1 MDIQLIKKEFAQ
13 FAKFYKEKN
22 LKLAFLCLG
31 KILKEN
37 PNQTEAIF
45 FSGTLYVQI
54 KNFKEAKNYF
64 LKLIKI
70 KPDSLEK
77 GIEGFFNLGMTNYK
91 LDLLDEAIGNFNEVL
106 KLDDSNKD
114 ALNNI
119 AKIYKDL
126 NNFEKSKIYY
136 EKCLNIDPEY
146 KNACSGYGVLLLKL
160 NQHNKGLKYLRSGS
174 GFVRFNEDKVEII

>member
-45 FSGTLYVQI
+45 FSGIINVQN

-91 LDLLDEAIGNFNEVL
+91 LNLLDEAIGNF
-106 KLDDSNKD
+106 
-114 ALNNI
+114 I

-146 KNACSGYGVLLLKL
+146 KNACSGYGGLLLKL

>member
-13 FAKFYKEKN
+13 FAKFYKERN
-22 LKLAFLCLG
+22 LKLAFLSLE

-45 FSGTLYVQI
+45 FSGILYVQI

-70 KPDSLEK
+70 KPDS
-77 GIEGFFNLGMTNYK
+77 IEGFFNLGMTNYK

-126 NNFEKSKIYY
+126 NNFKK
-136 EKCLNIDPEY
+136 
-146 KNACSGYGVLLLKL
+146 
-160 NQHNKGLKYLRSGS
+160 
-174 GFVRFNEDKVEII
+174 

>member
-1 MDIQLIKKEFAQ
+1 
-13 FAKFYKEKN
+13 
-22 LKLAFLCLG
+22 
-31 KILKEN
+31 
-37 PNQTEAIF
+37 
-45 FSGTLYVQI
+45 
-54 KNFKEAKNYF
+54 
-64 LKLIKI
+64 
-70 KPDSLEK
+70 
-77 GIEGFFNLGMTNYK
+77 MTNYK

-114 ALNNI
+114 ALNNV

-136 EKCLNIDPEY
+136 EKCLNIDPKY
-146 KNACSGYGVLLLKL
+146 KNACLGYGGLLLKL